1 MNTFKTQE
9 HIVCGECMLKITEH
23 YNGWYFHQ
31 NDKTLNT
38 YEAYELWNKFNDN
51 DMAFFKKHV
60 NSLLINPNAMK
71 Y

>member
-9 HIVCGECMLKITEH
+9 HIVCSKCMLKITEH
-23 YNGWYFHQ
+23 YNGWYFHH
-31 NDKTLNT
+31 NEDTLNT
-38 YEAYELWNKFNDN
+38 YEAYELWSKFNDN
-51 DMAFFKKHV
+51 DMSFFKKHT

>member
-1 MNTFKTQE
+1 MSTFKTEE
-9 HIVCGECMLKITEH
+9 HIICDKCMLKITEN
-23 YNGWYFHQ
+23 YNGWNFHY
-31 NDKTLNT
+31 NEKPLNT

-51 DMAFFKKHV
+51 DISFFKKYV